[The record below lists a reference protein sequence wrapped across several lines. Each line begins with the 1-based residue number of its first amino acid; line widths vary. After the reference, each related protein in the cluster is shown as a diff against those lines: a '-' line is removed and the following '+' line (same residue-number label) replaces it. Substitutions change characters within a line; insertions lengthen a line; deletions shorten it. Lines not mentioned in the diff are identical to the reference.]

1 MGSTHSCC
9 CEEDLSQGSMVLPE
23 VQRLPVVTMLG
34 AGGFQKTDKVQR
46 DAAGN
51 GMEVQFSANFNDG
64 SPVTTAP
71 EQTPE
76 VLEEQGVCHRAFL
89 VDVLIPEGGKLG
101 FGIVYREGENKLE
114 VVKLHDNGMIKEWN
128 QQHPDKI
135 VQVGSHILA
144 INDKRIAPATQQE
157 MARAVA
163 NAFKSSHVRL
173 LVEPKA

>member
-1 MGSTHSCC
+1 MGATHSCC
-9 CEEDLSQGSMVLPE
+9 CEEDLTQGSMAMPE

-34 AGGFQKTDKVQR
+34 ASDYQKTDKVR
-46 DAAGN
+46 PGTAGN
-51 GMEVQFSANFNDG
+51 GMEVQFAANFNDG

-71 EQTPE
+71 ESTPE
-76 VLEEQGVCHRAFL
+76 GLEERGNSRKTFL

-101 FGIVYREGENKLE
+101 FGIVYREGENRLE

-128 QQHPDKI
+128 REHPDKM

-144 INDKRIAPATQQE
+144 INDEMITPASQEE

-163 NAFKSSHVRL
+163 QAFKNTHVRL